1 MSKNYITDNQ
11 ELVEFENYL
20 KSLSNELQTKYKEEG
35 KYLYMRTVTKTVT
48 AILYPIVFVFLFLY
62 LLAFLQ
68 PLSAMAN
75 IILIVLDIFLFI
87 ASVNF
92 TISYI
97 IPRFKLP
104 IVSKKSFLQQNKSLL
119 TTKLNNY
126 NLDFEDI
133 VIDSK
138 NLEISLNKD
147 NHNSMK
153 RLKMLKSAQK
163 IGGQND
169 W

>member
-11 ELVEFENYL
+11 ELEEFEKYL

-35 KYLYMRTVTKTVT
+35 KYLYMRTVTRAVT

-62 LLAFLQ
+62 LLAFMQ
-68 PLSAMAN
+68 PLSAITN
-75 IILIVLDIFLFI
+75 ILLIILDISLFI

-97 IPRFKLP
+97 MPRFKLP
-104 IVSKKSFLQQNKSLL
+104 IVSKKSFLQQNKSLVL
-119 TTKLNNY
+119 TKLNNC
-126 NLDFEDI
+126 NLDFEAV
-133 VIDSK
+133 VIDNK
-138 NLEISLNKD
+138 NLEFFLNKD
-147 NHNSMK
+147 NHKSMK
-153 RLKMLKSAQK
+153 KLKMLKRNEK

-169 W
+169 

>member
-11 ELVEFENYL
+11 ELEEFENYL
-20 KSLSNELQTKYKEEG
+20 KNISNELQTKYKEEG

-48 AILYPIVFVFLFLY
+48 AILYPIIFVFLFLY
-62 LLAFLQ
+62 LLAFMQ
-68 PLSAMAN
+68 PLSAITN
-75 IILIVLDIFLFI
+75 ILLIILDIFLFI

-92 TISYI
+92 TTSYI

-104 IVSKKSFLQQNKSLL
+104 IVSKKSFLKQNKSLL
-119 TTKLNNY
+119 ITKLNNY

-153 RLKMLKSAQK
+153 RLKMLKRAQK
-163 IGGQND
+163 TGGQND
-169 W
+169 

>member
-20 KSLSNELQTKYKEEG
+20 KILSKELQTKYKEG

-48 AILYPIVFVFLFLY
+48 AILYPIIFVFLFLY
-62 LLAFLQ
+62 LLAFMQ
-68 PLSAMAN
+68 PLSAMMN
-75 IILIVLDIFLFI
+75 ILLIVLDIFLFI

-104 IVSKKSFLQQNKSLL
+104 IVSKKSFLKQNKSLVL
-119 TTKLNNY
+119 TKLNNY
-126 NLDFEDI
+126 NLNFED
-133 VIDSK
+133 VNIDYK
-138 NLEISLNKD
+138 NLEILLNKD

-153 RLKMLKSAQK
+153 KLKRLKRIQK

-169 W
+169 

>member
-68 PLSAMAN
+68 PLSAMTN

-126 NLDFEDI
+126 NSDFEDI

-163 IGGQND
+163 IGG
-169 W
+169 

>member
-11 ELVEFENYL
+11 ELEEFENYL
-20 KSLSNELQTKYKEEG
+20 KNISNELQTKYKEEG

-62 LLAFLQ
+62 LLAFMQ
-68 PLSAMAN
+68 PLSAMTN

-104 IVSKKSFLQQNKSLL
+104 IVSKKS
-119 TTKLNNY
+119 
-126 NLDFEDI
+126 
-133 VIDSK
+133 
-138 NLEISLNKD
+138 
-147 NHNSMK
+147 
-153 RLKMLKSAQK
+153 
-163 IGGQND
+163 
-169 W
+169 

>member
-11 ELVEFENYL
+11 ELEEFENYL
-20 KSLSNELQTKYKEEG
+20 KNISNELQTKYKEEG

-48 AILYPIVFVFLFLY
+48 AILYPIIFVFLFLY
-62 LLAFLQ
+62 LLAFMQ
-68 PLSAMAN
+68 PLSAMMN
-75 IILIVLDIFLFI
+75 ILLIVLDIFLFI
-87 ASVNF
+87 ASINF

-104 IVSKKSFLQQNKSLL
+104 IVSKKSFLKQNKSLVL
-119 TTKLNNY
+119 NKLNNY
-126 NLDFEDI
+126 NLNFDD
-133 VIDSK
+133 VIIDYK
-138 NLEISLNKD
+138 NLEILLNKD

-153 RLKMLKSAQK
+153 KLKMLKRVQK

-169 W
+169 

>member
-11 ELVEFENYL
+11 ELEEFENYL
-20 KSLSNELQTKYKEEG
+20 NSLSKKLQTKYKEDG
-35 KYLYMRTVTKTVT
+35 KYLYMRTVTRTVT

-68 PLSAMAN
+68 PLSAMTN

-97 IPRFKLP
+97 MPRFKLP

-126 NLDFEDI
+126 NLNLEDI
-133 VIDSK
+133 IIDSK

-147 NHNSMK
+147 NHKSMK
-153 RLKMLKSAQK
+153 RLKMLKRTQK

>member
-11 ELVEFENYL
+11 ELEEFEKYL

-68 PLSAMAN
+68 SLSALRN

-97 IPRFKLP
+97 MPRFKLP

-126 NLDFEDI
+126 NLNLEDI
-133 VIDSK
+133 IIDSK

-147 NHNSMK
+147 NHKSMK
-153 RLKMLKSAQK
+153 RLKMLKRTQK

-169 W
+169 

>member
-11 ELVEFENYL
+11 ELEEFEKYL
-20 KSLSNELQTKYKEEG
+20 KSLSKELQTEYKEEG
-35 KYLYMRTVTKTVT
+35 KYLYMRTVTRTVT

-68 PLSAMAN
+68 PLSAITN

-97 IPRFKLP
+97 MPRFKLP
-104 IVSKKSFLQQNKSLL
+104 IVSKKSFLKQNKSLL
-119 TTKLNNY
+119 ITKLNNY
-126 NLDFEDI
+126 NLNLDDVI
-133 VIDSK
+133 IDSK
-138 NLEISLNKD
+138 NLEILLNKD

-153 RLKMLKSAQK
+153 KLKRLKRTQK

>member
-11 ELVEFENYL
+11 ELEEFENYL
-20 KSLSNELQTKYKEEG
+20 KNISNELQTKYKEEG
-35 KYLYMRTVTKTVT
+35 EYLYMRTVTKTVT

-62 LLAFLQ
+62 LLAFMQ
-68 PLSAMAN
+68 PLSAMTN

-104 IVSKKSFLQQNKSLL
+104 IVSKK
-119 TTKLNNY
+119 
-126 NLDFEDI
+126 I
-133 VIDSK
+133 
-138 NLEISLNKD
+138 
-147 NHNSMK
+147 NHY
-153 RLKMLKSAQK
+153 
-163 IGGQND
+163 
-169 W
+169 

>member
-68 PLSAMAN
+68 PLSAMTN

-169 W
+169 

>member
-1 MSKNYITDNQ
+1 MSKNYITNNQ

-68 PLSAMAN
+68 PLSAMTN

-169 W
+169 

>member
-11 ELVEFENYL
+11 ELEEFEKHL
-20 KSLSNELQTKYKEEG
+20 KSLSNELQTKYKEED
-35 KYLYMRTVTKTVT
+35 KYLYMRTVTKTIT

-68 PLSAMAN
+68 PLSAITN

-92 TISYI
+92 TTSYI
-97 IPRFKLP
+97 MPRFKLP
-104 IVSKKSFLQQNKSLL
+104 IVSKKSFLKQNKSLL

-126 NLDFEDI
+126 NLNFEDV
-133 VIDSK
+133 VIDYK
-138 NLEISLNKD
+138 NLEILLNKD

-153 RLKMLKSAQK
+153 KLKMLKRAQK

-169 W
+169 

>member
-11 ELVEFENYL
+11 ELEEFEKYL
-20 KSLSNELQTKYKEEG
+20 KSLSKELQTEYKEEG
-35 KYLYMRTVTKTVT
+35 KYLYMRTVTRTVT

-68 PLSAMAN
+68 PLSAITN

-97 IPRFKLP
+97 MPRFKLP
-104 IVSKKSFLQQNKSLL
+104 IVSKKSFLKQNKSLL
-119 TTKLNNY
+119 ITKLNNY
-126 NLDFEDI
+126 NLNLDDVI
-133 VIDSK
+133 IDSK
-138 NLEISLNKD
+138 NLEILLNKD

-153 RLKMLKSAQK
+153 KLKRLKRTQK

-169 W
+169 

>member
-20 KSLSNELQTKYKEEG
+20 KSLSNELQTKYKEEC

-68 PLSAMAN
+68 PLSAMTN

-169 W
+169 

>member
-68 PLSAMAN
+68 PLSAMTN

-92 TISYI
+92 TTSYI
-97 IPRFKLP
+97 MPRFKLP
-104 IVSKKSFLQQNKSLL
+104 IVSKKSFLQENKSLL
-119 TTKLNNY
+119 ITKLNNY
-126 NLDFEDI
+126 NLNFED
-133 VIDSK
+133 VNIDYK
-138 NLEISLNKD
+138 NLEILLNKD

-153 RLKMLKSAQK
+153 KLKMLKRAQK

-169 W
+169 

>member
-11 ELVEFENYL
+11 ELEEFENYL
-20 KSLSNELQTKYKEEG
+20 KNISNELQTKYKEEG

-48 AILYPIVFVFLFLY
+48 AILYPIIFVFLFLY
-62 LLAFLQ
+62 LLAFMQ
-68 PLSAMAN
+68 PLSAIMN
-75 IILIVLDIFLFI
+75 ILLIILDISLFI
-87 ASVNF
+87 ASVNL
-92 TISYI
+92 TTSYI

-104 IVSKKSFLQQNKSLL
+104 IVSKKSFLKQNKSLL

-138 NLEISLNKD
+138 KLEILLNKD

-153 RLKMLKSAQK
+153 KLKMLKRAQK

-169 W
+169 

>member
-1 MSKNYITDNQ
+1 MNYITDNQ
-11 ELVEFENYL
+11 ELEEFEKYL
-20 KSLSNELQTKYKEEG
+20 KILSKELQTKYKEEG

-48 AILYPIVFVFLFLY
+48 AILYPIVFIFLFLY
-62 LLAFLQ
+62 LLAFMQ
-68 PLSAMAN
+68 PLSAITN

-97 IPRFKLP
+97 MSRFKLP
-104 IVSKKSFLQQNKSLL
+104 IVSKKNFLKQNKSLVL
-119 TTKLNNY
+119 TKLNNY
-126 NLDFEDI
+126 NLNFED
-133 VIDSK
+133 VNIDYK
-138 NLEISLNKD
+138 NLEILLNKD

-153 RLKMLKSAQK
+153 KLKRLKRTQK

-169 W
+169 

>member
-20 KSLSNELQTKYKEEG
+20 KILSKELQTKYKEEG

-62 LLAFLQ
+62 LLAFMQ
-68 PLSAMAN
+68 PLSAMTN

-119 TTKLNNY
+119 ITKLNNY

-138 NLEISLNKD
+138 KLEILLNKD

-153 RLKMLKSAQK
+153 KLKMLKRAQK

>member
-1 MSKNYITDNQ
+1 MFIT
-11 ELVEFENYL
+11 
-20 KSLSNELQTKYKEEG
+20 
-35 KYLYMRTVTKTVT
+35 
-48 AILYPIVFVFLFLY
+48 
-62 LLAFLQ
+62 
-68 PLSAMAN
+68 
-75 IILIVLDIFLFI
+75 
-87 ASVNF
+87 SVNF

-97 IPRFKLP
+97 MPRFKLP

-119 TTKLNNY
+119 ITKLNNY

-138 NLEISLNKD
+138 KLEILLNKD

-153 RLKMLKSAQK
+153 KLKMLKRAQN

-169 W
+169 

>member
-11 ELVEFENYL
+11 ELEEFEKYL

-35 KYLYMRTVTKTVT
+35 KYLYMRTVTKTIT

-68 PLSAMAN
+68 PLSAMTN
-75 IILIVLDIFLFI
+75 ILLIVLDVSLFI

-92 TISYI
+92 TISYV

-104 IVSKKSFLQQNKSLL
+104 IVSKKSFLKQNKSLL

-138 NLEISLNKD
+138 KLEILLNKD

-153 RLKMLKSAQK
+153 KLKMLKRAQK

>member
-1 MSKNYITDNQ
+1 
-11 ELVEFENYL
+11 
-20 KSLSNELQTKYKEEG
+20 
-35 KYLYMRTVTKTVT
+35 MRTVTKTVT

-68 PLSAMAN
+68 PLSAMTN

-97 IPRFKLP
+97 MPRFKLP

-126 NLDFEDI
+126 NLNLEDI
-133 VIDSK
+133 IIDSK

-147 NHNSMK
+147 NHKSMK
-153 RLKMLKSAQK
+153 RLKMLKRTQK

-169 W
+169 

>member
-20 KSLSNELQTKYKEEG
+20 KSLSNEFQRKYKEEG
-35 KYLYMRTVTKTVT
+35 KYLYMRTVTRVVT

-68 PLSAMAN
+68 PLSAMTN

-104 IVSKKSFLQQNKSLL
+104 IISKKSFLQQNKSLVL
-119 TTKLNNY
+119 TKLNNC
-126 NLDFEDI
+126 NLDFEDV

-138 NLEISLNKD
+138 NLEIFLNKD
-147 NHNSMK
+147 NHKSMK
-153 RLKMLKSAQK
+153 KLKMLKRTEK
-163 IGGQND
+163 IGGPND
-169 W
+169 

>member
-11 ELVEFENYL
+11 ELEEFENYL
-20 KSLSNELQTKYKEEG
+20 KNISNELQTKYKEEG

-48 AILYPIVFVFLFLY
+48 AILYPIIFVFLFLY
-62 LLAFLQ
+62 LLAFMQ
-68 PLSAMAN
+68 PLSAITN
-75 IILIVLDIFLFI
+75 ILLIILDISLFI
-87 ASVNF
+87 ASVNL
-92 TISYI
+92 TTSYI

-104 IVSKKSFLQQNKSLL
+104 IVSKKSFLKQNKPLL

-138 NLEISLNKD
+138 KLEILLNKD
-147 NHNSMK
+147 NHNLMK
-153 RLKMLKSAQK
+153 KLKMLKRVQK

>member
-68 PLSAMAN
+68 PLSAITN

-92 TISYI
+92 TTSYI

-104 IVSKKSFLQQNKSLL
+104 IVSKKSFLKQNKSLL
-119 TTKLNNY
+119 ITKLNNY
-126 NLDFEDI
+126 NLDFEDV

-138 NLEISLNKD
+138 NLEIFLNKD

-153 RLKMLKSAQK
+153 KLNMLKRAQK

-169 W
+169 

>member
-35 KYLYMRTVTKTVT
+35 KYLYMRTVIKTVT

-68 PLSAMAN
+68 PLSAMTN

-169 W
+169 